1 MMSDCNNRAI
11 ESVCVEI
18 TDHEALVTAE
28 AVLLFIWCVVCGIE
42 DRADR

>member
-1 MMSDCNNRAI
+1 MSDCKNRAS
-11 ESVCVEI
+11 ESVCVEN

-28 AVLLFIWCVVCGIE
+28 VVLVFIWCVVCGIK